1 MGAGHPTDPG
11 TPGAQDCD
19 PFPWQG
25 EIPEDELVN
34 NTKEDKDD
42 VVRFI
47 DDKSCRPKQDDTNK
61 TREYK
66 YIKVTYQV
74 LVSGEGIGPVS
85 QTPHLQQD
93 LEPWFGD
100 LLCLC

>member
-1 MGAGHPTDPG
+1 M
-11 TPGAQDCD
+11 
-19 PFPWQG
+19 
-25 EIPEDELVN
+25 PEDERVI
-34 NTKEDKDD
+34 NTKEEDKDD
-42 VVRFI
+42 IARFI
-47 DDKSCRPKQDDTNK
+47 DNKSCRPKDDDTNK

-85 QTPHLQQD
+85 KTPHLQQD
-93 LEPWFGD
+93 QEAWFGG

>member
-1 MGAGHPTDPG
+1 M
-11 TPGAQDCD
+11 
-19 PFPWQG
+19 
-25 EIPEDELVN
+25 PEDERVI
-34 NTKEDKDD
+34 NTKEEDKDD
-42 VVRFI
+42 IARFI
-47 DDKSCRPKQDDTNK
+47 DKSCRPKDDDTNK

-93 LEPWFGD
+93 LEEWFGD